1 MAQTP
6 AERQAAVKARKEQII
21 SDLTATNAALVLK
34 NADLQAE
41 VQNLR
46 EKLHRAEVQA
56 LKVQL
61 KNKV

>member
-6 AERQAAVKARKEQII
+6 AERQAAVKARKEQILT
-21 SDLTATNAALVLK
+21 DLSSTNATLVLK
-34 NADLQAE
+34 NAELQAE

-46 EKLHRAEVQA
+46 EKLHRAEIQA

-61 KNKV
+61 KTKA